1 MKNCK
6 NLLFLLLLAACS
18 SDPKQKAAGAP
29 TVQANDT
36 VQEQKTDTG
45 SVIKAK
51 AVVMPQDNLDT
62 TLAAFLYKNHK
73 NFDPSA
79 QFFEYMQW
87 DLRHEKIKPL
97 LEKLYLK
104 GQDKHP
110 VLTILEQNR
119 QAFHDKAVIAV
130 LDGYKRGN
138 GLNGVAFGYLL
149 MKNDEAILPL
159 IQDVLNNPKA
169 PAKEKEY
176 ALSLLKK
183 WKGGAHAGR

>member
-1 MKNCK
+1 MKNCR

-18 SDPKQKAAGAP
+18 SDPKPKAADATP
-29 TVQANDT
+29 AQANIP
-36 VQEQKTDTG
+36 VQEQKPDTG
-45 SVIKAK
+45 SVVQAK
-51 AVVMPQDNLDT
+51 TVVMPQGNLDT
-62 TLAAFLYKNHK
+62 ALATFLYKNHK
-73 NFDPSA
+73 NFDPNA

-87 DLRHEKIKPL
+87 DLKHEKIKPL
-97 LEKLYLK
+97 LVKLYLK

-130 LDGYKRGN
+130 LDGYKNGN
-138 GLNGVAFGYLL
+138 GLNGIAFGYLL

-183 WKGGAHAGR
+183 WKGGAHGGR